1 MKNASNLLV
10 ILVFCILGEGF
21 CILFC
26 FSWYCCILSLLL
38 MFCQWCCIL
47 SSLLYPVSGDD
58 VLSVVLYGVVCCCV
72 VCSFFRLCLFYFR
85 FSVYLQYIIWFC
97 QFCSIIIMYWQ
108 VIQYF
113 QYLYQSYVMMN
124 RYKYQVYYFFYY
136 YLQAQEYK
144 RCVSC
149 TFLRVKISKILNIA
163 YFLI

>member
-58 VLSVVLYGVVCCCV
+58 VLSVVLYLVIGVEVCWSCCMVLCV
-72 VCSFFRLCLFYFR
+72 VVLCVLFLDYVFFISGFQFIYSILYGFVSFAVLLLCIGRLYNI
-85 FSVYLQYIIWFC
+85 FSTFIR
-97 QFCSIIIMYWQ
+97 
-108 VIQYF
+108 
-113 QYLYQSYVMMN
+113 VM
-124 RYKYQVYYFFYY
+124 
-136 YLQAQEYK
+136 
-144 RCVSC
+144 
-149 TFLRVKISKILNIA
+149 
-163 YFLI
+163 